1 MPQRSMSSRDDIIAI
16 LFFDG
21 VGDVGA
27 FVGDTRNIT
36 GYTLTNN
43 AVHNGQPVAIRVK
56 VEEEL
61 NKQRTFTVFVQPGQT
76 IEDLNITPPA
86 ARPVQRWAKAGP
98 FFWDGINVNIQVPA

>member
-21 VGDVGA
+21 VGDVGT
-27 FVGDTRNIT
+27 VIGETRNIT
-36 GYTLTNN
+36 GYTVTNN
-43 AVHNGQPVAIRVK
+43 AIHNGQPVPIRIR

-61 NKQRTFTVFVQPGQT
+61 NKARTWEIVVQPGQT
-76 IEDLNITPPA
+76 IEDLNITPPN

-98 FFWDGINVNIQVPA
+98 FFWDGINVYINVPA